1 MTWLS
6 RILLTCS
13 ISIAIAFAL
22 SLLPNAQPTDGMPV
36 FSSSR
41 TKQLSEQT
49 IVDFVIALNVHE
61 RVQKIDWNR
70 STLSVD
76 LTMNPQA
83 DKGLLFRD
91 LYRIAHSALSDTS
104 NVERVLIRVMDRSRH
119 QSGPPQLVIALDAA
133 RQDVPRGEKMKDLP
147 EAAGDYEQY
156 VTSRFRVTYT
166 VKWKELFGMMEAAS
180 AIDL

>member
-22 SLLPNAQPTDGMPV
+22 SLLPSIQPTDGMPA

-41 TKQLSEQT
+41 TKQLSERT

-61 RVQKIDWNR
+61 RVQKVDWNR

-76 LTMNPQA
+76 LIMNSQA
-83 DKGLLFRD
+83 DKSMLFRD

-119 QSGPPQLVIALDAA
+119 QTGRSQLVIALDAA
-133 RQDVPRGEKMKDLP
+133 RQDLPRGERTKDLP
-147 EAAGDYEQY
+147 ESSGDYEEY

-166 VKWKELFGMMEAAS
+166 VKWKELFGMMEAVS
-180 AIDL
+180 AVDL